1 MDHIA
6 ILNKRWILE
15 KIISGEKEVESRWYT
30 QRRTPY
36 KNIHKDDNIYFKE
49 SGCPIIAKAQ
59 VEKTLFFEDLNK
71 DKIKHILN
79 FSTLRMSCCL
89 NNSGVKGRVNF
100 NFITLKI
107 IKSKSSMCF
116 IIASTDLTRIQYP
129 AYQINIHWRRKC

>member
-49 SGCPIIAKAQ
+49 SGCPIIAKAR

-71 DKIKHILN
+71 DKIKHILKEYGKQIGVDASYAN
-79 FSTLRMSCCL
+79 KVCDKKFCTLIFLKDVTSITPFNINKKGYGMMSAWITVQNISTIR
-89 NNSGVKGRVNF
+89 N
-100 NFITLKI
+100 
-107 IKSKSSMCF
+107 
-116 IIASTDLTRIQYP
+116 
-129 AYQINIHWRRKC
+129 